1 MARTYD
7 PEQIETKWQEVWA
20 REQTFSVSNPTPEEL
35 AEGRVQDST
44 YVLEMFPYPS
54 GSAHMGHVKNYTMGD
69 VVARYRRH
77 QGRRVLHPMGYDAFG
92 LNSEN
97 VAIQT
102 GEHPATFTE
111 RAIATINRQ
120 LRRLGVAIDW
130 NRELAT
136 CRPEYYKW
144 TQWLFLQFYKKG
156 LAFKKE
162 APVNWCPSCQTV
174 LAN

>member
-7 PEQIETKWQEVWA
+7 PEAIETKWQEVWD
-20 REQTFSVSNPTPEEL
+20 REQTFVVENPT
-35 AEGRVQDST
+35 AEVLVAGKGPGST
-44 YVLEMFPYPS
+44 YLLEMFPYPS

-69 VVARYRRH
+69 VIARFRRH

-102 GEHPATFTE
+102 GEHPAAFTE

-120 LRRLGVAIDW
+120 LRRLGVSIDW
-130 NRELAT
+130 SRELAT
-136 CRPEYYKW
+136 CRPD
-144 TQWLFLQFYKKG
+144 
-156 LAFKKE
+156 
-162 APVNWCPSCQTV
+162 
-174 LAN
+174 